1 MPKTVRALLLAS
13 HPGPTVVVTIV
24 AGVLGFGLSYAPAR
38 LVLLMAAILAGQ
50 LSIGW
55 SNDWID
61 ADRDAAVNRADKP
74 AARGAV
80 TVGVVRAAAFVA
92 AGTMIVL
99 SLLLGPL
106 AALAHI
112 VAVAM
117 GWAYNLGLKNTP
129 ISVVPYAI
137 SFGLLPAVA
146 TLGQVVPQFPAPWVV
161 VVGALLG
168 IAAHFT
174 NVLPDLAFDR
184 DTGVHGLPHRL
195 GARVSGYI
203 AFACVALA
211 TIILTFGPGPEPR
224 PILLAGLLVGLVIAV
239 VGIVLV
245 ARTNTTR
252 LLMQLI
258 MACALIDV
266 VMLALAGQST
276 AL

>member
-13 HPGPTVVVTIV
+13 HPGPTVVVTVV
-24 AGVLGFGLSYAPAR
+24 AGVLGFGLAYAPAR
-38 LVLLMAAILAGQ
+38 LILLMAAVLAGQ

-61 ADRDAAVNRADKP
+61 ADRDAAVHRTDKP

-80 TVGVVRAAAFVA
+80 AVGVVRAAAFVA
-92 AGTMIVL
+92 AGTMVVL

-106 AALAHI
+106 AAIVHI

-129 ISVVPYAI
+129 VSFVPYAV

-146 TLGQVVPQFPAPWVV
+146 TLGQVVPQFPAPWVI

-168 IAAHFT
+168 VAAHFT
-174 NVLPDLAFDR
+174 NVLPDLADDR
-184 DTGVHGLPHRL
+184 DTGIRGLPHRL
-195 GARVSGYI
+195 GARASGYT

-211 TIILTFGPGPEPR
+211 TIILTFGPGPHPG
-224 PILLAGLLVGLVIAV
+224 PLLLTGLVIGLVIAA
-239 VGIVLV
+239 VGVVLV

-258 MACALIDV
+258 MTCALIDV
-266 VMLALAGQST
+266 GMLALAGQST

>member
-1 MPKTVRALLLAS
+1 MPKPVRSLLLAS
-13 HPGPTVVVTIV
+13 HPGPTVVVTLV
-24 AGVLGFGLSYAPAR
+24 GGVLGFGLSYAPAR
-38 LVLLMAAILAGQ
+38 LILLMAAVLAGQ

-61 ADRDAAVNRADKP
+61 ADRDAAVHRRDKP

-80 TVGVVRAAAFVA
+80 AVGVVRTAAFVA
-92 AGTMIVL
+92 AAVMVVL

-106 AALAHI
+106 AAIAHI

-117 GWAYNLGLKNTP
+117 GWAYNLWLKNTP
-129 ISVVPYAI
+129 ISVVPYAV

-146 TLGQVVPQFPAPWVV
+146 TLGQPIPQFPAPWVI

-174 NVLPDLAFDR
+174 NVLPDLADDR
-184 DTGVHGLPHRL
+184 DTGVRGLPHRL
-195 GARVSGYI
+195 GAHASGYV
-203 AFACVALA
+203 AFGCVALA
-211 TIILTFGPGPEPR
+211 TIILTFGPGPHPA
-224 PILLAGLLVGLVIAV
+224 PTLLAGLVIGLVIAV
-239 VGIVLV
+239 IGIVLV

-252 LLMQLI
+252 LLMRLI

-266 VMLALAGQST
+266 LMLALAGQST

>member
-1 MPKTVRALLLAS
+1 MPKTVRSLLLAS

-24 AGVLGFGLSYAPAR
+24 SGVLGFGLSYAPGR
-38 LVLLMAAILAGQ
+38 LVLLMAAVLAGQ

-61 ADRDAAVNRADKP
+61 SDRDAAVNRTDKP

-80 TVGVVRAAAFVA
+80 AVSLVRAAAFVA
-92 AGTMIVL
+92 ATIMIVL

-106 AALAHI
+106 AAIAHI
-112 VAVAM
+112 AAVAM

-129 ISVVPYAI
+129 ISVVPYAV

-174 NVLPDLAFDR
+174 NVLPDLADDN
-184 DTGVHGLPHRL
+184 DTGVRGLPHRL
-195 GARVSGYI
+195 GARASGYI

-211 TIILTFGPGPEPR
+211 TVILTFGPGPHPA
-224 PILLAGLLVGLVIAV
+224 PVLLAGLVVGLLIAAIGVI
-239 VGIVLV
+239 LV

>member
-1 MPKTVRALLLAS
+1 MPKTVRSLLLAS
-13 HPGPTVVVTIV
+13 HPGPTVVVTLV
-24 AGVLGFGLSYAPAR
+24 AGVLGFGLAYAPAR
-38 LVLLMAAILAGQ
+38 LLLLMAAILAGQ

-61 ADRDAAVNRADKP
+61 AGRDAAVHRPDKP
-74 AARGAV
+74 AAQGAV
-80 TVGVVRAAAFVA
+80 AVSVVRTSAFAAAA
-92 AGTMIVL
+92 AMVVL

-106 AALAHI
+106 AALTHI

-129 ISVVPYAI
+129 ISVLPYAV

-146 TLGQVVPQFPAPWVV
+146 TLGQPVPQFPAPWVI

-168 IAAHFT
+168 VAAHFT
-174 NVLPDLAFDR
+174 NVLPDLADDR
-184 DTGVHGLPHRL
+184 DTGVRGLPHRL
-195 GARVSGYI
+195 GARASGYI
-203 AFACVALA
+203 AFACVAVA
-211 TIILTFGPGPEPR
+211 TVILTFGPGPHPG
-224 PILLAGLLVGLVIAV
+224 PALLVGLVAGLVIVAV
-239 VGIVLV
+239 GVVLV

-252 LLMQLI
+252 ILMRLI

>member
-1 MPKTVRALLLAS
+1 MAKPVRSLLLAS
-13 HPGPTVVVTIV
+13 HPGPTAVVTLV

-38 LVLLMAAILAGQ
+38 LILLMAAILAGQ

-61 ADRDAAVNRADKP
+61 ADRDAAVHRPDKP

-80 TVGVVRAAAFVA
+80 AVGIVRAAAFVA
-92 AGTMIVL
+92 AAVMVVL
-99 SLLLGPL
+99 SFLLGPL
-106 AALAHI
+106 AGVTHI

-129 ISVVPYAI
+129 ISVVPYAV

-146 TLGQVVPQFPAPWVV
+146 TLGQPVPQFPAPWVI

-174 NVLPDLAFDR
+174 NVLPDLADDQ
-184 DTGVHGLPHRL
+184 DTGVRGLPHRL
-195 GARVSGYI
+195 GARASGYI
-203 AFACVALA
+203 AFACVAVA
-211 TIILTFGPGPEPR
+211 TIILTFGPGGR
-224 PILLAGLLVGLVIAV
+224 PGPVLLAGLVIGLVIAV
-239 VGIVLV
+239 IGIVLV
-245 ARTNTTR
+245 SRTNTTR
-252 LLMQLI
+252 VLMRLI
-258 MACALIDV
+258 MGCALIDV
-266 VMLALAGQST
+266 VMLALAGQSI